1 VGGRCPRGV
10 PVAAASV
17 IANLCMSAGALCRCV
32 HGTHCGAAKIKQ
44 HELVMARLQDQHG
57 MSDAAVD
64 GMARGQEYVRTTRAR
79 GVGLVLEGDW
89 LSCPPPPLREHPLI
103 ASRF

>member
-1 VGGRCPRGV
+1 
-10 PVAAASV
+10 
-17 IANLCMSAGALCRCV
+17 
-32 HGTHCGAAKIKQ
+32 
-44 HELVMARLQDQHG
+44 MARLQDQHG

-89 LSCPPPPLREHPLI
+89 LSCPPPPPSRAPLDCFTVLTPQR
-103 ASRF
+103 APLARPVYPTACQLARQGG

>member
-1 VGGRCPRGV
+1 
-10 PVAAASV
+10 
-17 IANLCMSAGALCRCV
+17 
-32 HGTHCGAAKIKQ
+32 
-44 HELVMARLQDQHG
+44 MARLQDQHG

-89 LSCPPPPLREHPLI
+89 LSWGGPPPPPPFESTP
-103 ASRF
+103 